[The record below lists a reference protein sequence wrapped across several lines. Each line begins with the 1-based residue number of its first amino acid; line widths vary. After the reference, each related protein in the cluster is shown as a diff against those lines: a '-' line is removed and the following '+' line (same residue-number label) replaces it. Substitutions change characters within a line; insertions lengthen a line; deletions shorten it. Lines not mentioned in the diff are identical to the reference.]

1 VSEHVRATLSDRTE
15 HATLDLPTREKVI
28 VMVAVLIGL
37 FLGALDQ
44 TIVGVA
50 LPRIVSDLRG
60 SDLYTWVVT
69 AYLLTSTITVPI
81 YGKLG
86 DVFGRQRMLIV
97 GIVIFL
103 TGSALSGLS
112 QSMGELIV
120 FRALQ
125 GCGAG
130 ALFPIALAVIGDLF
144 TPRER
149 GRYQGLFGAV
159 FGLSFIVGPFLGGVI
174 TDDISWHW
182 IFYVNLPVGIV
193 ALYAIS
199 TRLPN
204 LKTTAARLRDLDFSG
219 IAIFTVGV
227 VPLLIGL
234 TFKGLTDAS
243 GNLYGW
249 TAWQVGGLILVGLAI
264 MAAFIVNEAHVRQ
277 PIIPLDLFSTRTLAA
292 TNVAVFMVASC
303 MFAAVIF
310 IPLYYQVVKGVSAT
324 ASGYSMWP
332 LLLGLIATSVGA
344 GFYLTR
350 TGRYKALLLI
360 GLGVLIVGSFLMT
373 HLSPSTA
380 TPTLWLWL
388 ALTGLGIGPSMSVFT
403 VVIQN
408 AAPRERLGTAT
419 STLTFL
425 RQVGGMVGLAIAG
438 TVFSQGLS
446 TQMPKQLSAA
456 HLPSQTDR
464 PFLGERHLL
473 REQHLVGGQPGPDHP
488 ARGAGGGARRGA
500 SLPPPDRRRPPQRD
514 VPGARRRLLGGARR
528 SGARLPRHP
537 GDARAPAAGQRAAS
551 TGREARDG
559 RGVAGDGRGGVTRP
573 ASGRSAWEPEQHNSL
588 LQALGDDRPSLYAFT
603 RILLWGRL
611 PG

>member
-1 VSEHVRATLSDRTE
+1 MSEHVRATLPDRSE
-15 HATLDLPTREKVI
+15 HPTIELPTREKLI
-28 VMVAVLIGL
+28 VMVAVLLGL

-50 LPRIVSDLRG
+50 LPRIVSDLKG

-86 DVFGRQRMLIV
+86 DVVGRQRMLIV

-103 TGSALSGLS
+103 AGSALSGLS
-112 QSMGELIV
+112 QNMGELIV

-130 ALFPIALAVIGDLF
+130 ALFPIALAVVGDLF

-159 FGLSFIVGPFLGGVI
+159 FGLSFIVGPMLGGVI

-182 IFYVNLPVGIV
+182 IFYVNVPVGIV

-227 VPLLIGL
+227 VPILIGL

-243 GNLYGW
+243 GSLYGW
-249 TAWQVGGLILVGLAI
+249 TAWQVGGLILVGLAL
-264 MAAFIVNEAHVRQ
+264 MAAFIVNEARVRQ
-277 PIIPLDLFSTRTLAA
+277 PIIPLDLFSTRTLAF

-332 LLLGLIATSVGA
+332 LLLGLIITSVGA

-350 TGRYKALLLI
+350 TGRYKVLLLV
-360 GLGVLIVGSFLMT
+360 GLGVLIVGSFLLT
-373 HLSPSTA
+373 HLSPTTA

-408 AAPRERLGTAT
+408 AAPKERLGTAT

-425 RQVGGMVGLAIAG
+425 RQVGGVVGLAIAG

-456 HLPSQTDR
+456 HLPSQLTAHFSGTGTFSENNIASVGNMGQTILQTVPAAARAEVR
-464 PFLGERHLL
+464 PFLPQIVGALHNAMSLALSGVFWVAVVGAVLGFLATLVIRELPL
-473 REQHLVGGQPGPDHP
+473 RG
-488 ARGAGGGARRGA
+488 
-500 SLPPPDRRRPPQRD
+500 
-514 VPGARRRLLGGARR
+514 
-528 SGARLPRHP
+528 
-537 GDARAPAAGQRAAS
+537 
-551 TGREARDG
+551 
-559 RGVAGDGRGGVTRP
+559 
-573 ASGRSAWEPEQHNSL
+573 SGRQAGEAFAEVRDEEPEVVVVS
-588 LQALGDDRPSLYAFT
+588 
-603 RILLWGRL
+603 
-611 PG
+611 

>member
-1 VSEHVRATLSDRTE
+1 MSDRVSATSPDPTE
-15 HATLDLPTREKVI
+15 HPALDLPTREKLI
-28 VMVAVLIGL
+28 VMVAVLLGL

-130 ALFPIALAVIGDLF
+130 ALFPISLAVIGDLY

-159 FGLSFIVGPFLGGVI
+159 FGMSFIVGPLLGGII

-182 IFYVNLPVGIV
+182 IFYVNIPVGIV
-193 ALYAIS
+193 ALYAIA

-204 LKTTAARLRDLDFSG
+204 LRSTAARLRDLDYSG

-227 VPLLIGL
+227 VPILIGL
-234 TFKGLTDAS
+234 TFKGITSGSGSLYAWTD
-243 GNLYGW
+243 W
-249 TAWQVGGLILVGLAI
+249 RVGGLIVLGLAL
-264 MAAFIVNEAHVRQ
+264 MALFIVNEARAQH

-292 TNVAVFMVASC
+292 TNVAVFMVAC
-303 MFAAVIF
+303 AMFAAVIF
-310 IPLYYQVVKGVSAT
+310 IPLYFQVVKGVSAT
-324 ASGYSMWP
+324 VSGYSMWP
-332 LLLGLIATSVGA
+332 LLVGLIATSVGA
-344 GFYLTR
+344 GFYLTK
-350 TGRYKALLLI
+350 TGRYKLLLVI
-360 GLGVLIVGSFLMT
+360 GLAVLCVGSFLLT
-373 HLSPSTA
+373 HLSPTTSTA
-380 TPTLWLWL
+380 TLWIWL

-408 AAPRERLGTAT
+408 AAPPERLGTAT

-425 RQVGGMVGLAIAG
+425 RQVGGVVGLAVAG
-438 TVFSQGLS
+438 TIFSQSLTS
-446 TQMPKQLSAA
+446 DLPKQLSAA
-456 HLPSQTDR
+456 HLPSQLTSHFAASGTFTENNIASVGNLGQTILAAVPAAQR
-464 PFLGERHLL
+464 PAIQPYLGQIVSALHDAMSLALGNVFWVALAGAVLALLATLLL
-473 REQHLVGGQPGPDHP
+473 RELPLRGSVRQPTETAGELAKEEEESEMVVVG
-488 ARGAGGGARRGA
+488 
-500 SLPPPDRRRPPQRD
+500 
-514 VPGARRRLLGGARR
+514 
-528 SGARLPRHP
+528 
-537 GDARAPAAGQRAAS
+537 
-551 TGREARDG
+551 
-559 RGVAGDGRGGVTRP
+559 
-573 ASGRSAWEPEQHNSL
+573 
-588 LQALGDDRPSLYAFT
+588 
-603 RILLWGRL
+603 
-611 PG
+611 

>member
-1 VSEHVRATLSDRTE
+1 MSEHVRATLPSPPE
-15 HATLDLPTREKVI
+15 HATLDLPTREKLI
-28 VMVAVLIGL
+28 VMVAVLLGL

-50 LPRIVSDLRG
+50 LPRIVSDLKG

-103 TGSALSGLS
+103 AGSALSGLS

-120 FRALQ
+120 FRGLQ

-159 FGLSFIVGPFLGGVI
+159 FGLSFIVGPFLGGII

-204 LKTTAARLRDLDFSG
+204 IKTTTARLRDLDFSG

-227 VPLLIGL
+227 VPILLGL
-234 TFKGLTDAS
+234 TFKGLSDAS

-249 TAWQVGGLILVGLAI
+249 TSWQVGGLLLAGLAI
-264 MAAFIVNEAHVRQ
+264 MAAFVVNESRVRQ

-292 TNVAVFMVASC
+292 TNVAVFMVSSC

-332 LLLGLIATSVGA
+332 LLLGLIGTSVGA

-360 GLGVLIVGSFLMT
+360 GLGVLIVGSFLLT
-373 HLSPSTA
+373 HLSPTTA

-419 STLTFL
+419 STLAFL
-425 RQVGGMVGLAIAG
+425 RQVGGMVGLAVAG
-438 TVFSQGLS
+438 TVFTQGLS

-456 HLPSQTDR
+456 HLPSQLTA
-464 PFLGERHLL
+464 HIS
-473 REQHLVGGQPGPDHP
+473 
-488 ARGAGGGARRGA
+488 GGAFSENNIASVGNLGQTILQAVPVAARAEVRPYLPQIVGA
-500 SLPPPDRRRPPQRD
+500 LHNAMSL
-514 VPGARRRLLGGARR
+514 ALGGVFWVAVVGAILGFLATLLMRELPLQ
-528 SGARLPRHP
+528 SGHR
-537 GDARAPAAGQRAAS
+537 QE
-551 TGREARDG
+551 REAERE
-559 RGVAGDGRGGVTRP
+559 TEKE
-573 ASGRSAWEPEQHNSL
+573 EPEMA
-588 LQALGDDRPSLYAFT
+588 ALA
-603 RILLWGRL
+603 
-611 PG
+611 

>member
-1 VSEHVRATLSDRTE
+1 VSEHVRATLPERTE
-15 HATLDLPTREKVI
+15 HPTLDLPTRKKLI
-28 VMVAVLIGL
+28 VMVAVLLGL

-50 LPRIVSDLRG
+50 LPRIVSDLKG

-86 DVFGRQRMLIV
+86 DVFGRQRILIV
-97 GIVIFL
+97 GILIFL
-103 TGSALSGLS
+103 AGSALSGLS

-130 ALFPIALAVIGDLF
+130 ALFPISLAVIGDLF

-159 FGLSFIVGPFLGGVI
+159 FGLSFIVGPLLGGVI

-182 IFYVNLPVGIV
+182 IFYVNVPVGIV

-204 LKTTAARLRDLDFSG
+204 VKTTAARLRDLDFSG
-219 IAIFTVGV
+219 IALFAVGV
-227 VPLLIGL
+227 VPILIGL
-234 TFKGLTDAS
+234 TIKGLTDAS

-249 TAWQVGGLILVGLAI
+249 TAWQVGGLILAGLAI
-264 MAAFIVNEAHVRQ
+264 MAAFIVNEARARQ

-292 TNVAVFMVASC
+292 TNIATFMVASC

-310 IPLYYQVVKGVSAT
+310 IPLYFQVVKGVSAT
-324 ASGYSMWP
+324 VSGYSMWP
-332 LLLGLIATSVGA
+332 LLVGLIGTSVGA

-350 TGRYKALLLI
+350 TGRYKVLLLV
-360 GLGVLIVGSFLMT
+360 GLGVLIVGSFLLT
-373 HLSPSTA
+373 HLSPTTA

-408 AAPRERLGTAT
+408 AAPRQRLGTAT
-419 STLTFL
+419 STLVFL
-425 RQVGGMVGLAIAG
+425 RQVGGVVGLAIAG

-446 TQMPKQLSAA
+446 TQLPKQLSAA
-456 HLPSQTDR
+456 HLPSQLTARISGSGTFSENNIASVGNLGQTILQAVPAAARAEVR
-464 PFLGERHLL
+464 PYLP
-473 REQHLVGGQPGPDHP
+473 QIVGALHN
-488 ARGAGGGARRGA
+488 AT
-500 SLPPPDRRRPPQRD
+500 SL
-514 VPGARRRLLGGARR
+514 ALGGVFWVAVFGAVLGFLATLVMRELPLR
-528 SGARLPRHP
+528 S
-537 GDARAPAAGQRAAS
+537 
-551 TGREARDG
+551 
-559 RGVAGDGRGGVTRP
+559 
-573 ASGRSAWEPEQHNSL
+573 SGRQEPEKERETAKSEPEMA
-588 LQALGDDRPSLYAFT
+588 ALD
-603 RILLWGRL
+603 
-611 PG
+611 

>member
-1 VSEHVRATLSDRTE
+1 MAERAGASLPTE
-15 HATLDLPTREKVI
+15 HASLELPTREKLV
-28 VMVAVLIGL
+28 VMGAVLLGL

-50 LPRIVSDLRG
+50 LPRIVSDLKG

-97 GIVIFL
+97 GIGIFL
-103 TGSALSGLS
+103 AGSALSGLS

-120 FRALQ
+120 FRAIQ

-227 VPLLIGL
+227 VPILIGL

-249 TAWQVGGLILVGLAI
+249 TAWQVGGLMLVGLVI
-264 MAAFIVNEAHVRQ
+264 MAAFVVNESRVQH

-292 TNVAVFMVASC
+292 TNVAVFMVSSC

-332 LLLGLIATSVGA
+332 LLLGLIVTSVGA

-350 TGRYKALLLI
+350 TGRYKLLLLI
-360 GLGVLIVGSFLMT
+360 GLGILIAGSFLLT
-373 HLSPSTA
+373 HLSPTTA

-388 ALTGLGIGPSMSVFT
+388 GLTGLGIGPSMSVFT

-425 RQVGGMVGLAIAG
+425 RQVGGMVGLAVAG
-438 TVFSQGLS
+438 TVFTQGLS
-446 TQMPKQLSAA
+446 TQLPKQLSAA
-456 HLPSQTDR
+456 HLPAQLTGHISGSAFSENNIASVGNLGQTILQAAPAAARAEIR
-464 PFLGERHLL
+464 PFL
-473 REQHLVGGQPGPDHP
+473 
-488 ARGAGGGARRGA
+488 
-500 SLPPPDRRRPPQRD
+500 PQIVSALHD
-514 VPGARRRLLGGARR
+514 AMSVALGGVFWVAVAGAILGFLATLVMRELTLR
-528 SGARLPRHP
+528 GSG
-537 GDARAPAAGQRAAS
+537 RAAVEAPNEAADEE
-551 TGREARDG
+551 REMATVR
-559 RGVAGDGRGGVTRP
+559 
-573 ASGRSAWEPEQHNSL
+573 
-588 LQALGDDRPSLYAFT
+588 
-603 RILLWGRL
+603 
-611 PG
+611 

>member
-1 VSEHVRATLSDRTE
+1 VSEHVRATLPDRIE
-15 HATLDLPTREKVI
+15 HPTIELPTREKLV
-28 VMVAVLIGL
+28 VMVAVLLGL

-50 LPRIVSDLRG
+50 LPRIVSDLKG

-103 TGSALSGLS
+103 AGSALSGLS
-112 QSMGELIV
+112 QNMGELIV

-130 ALFPIALAVIGDLF
+130 ALFPIALAVVGDLF

-159 FGLSFIVGPFLGGVI
+159 FGLSFIVGPMLGGVI

-182 IFYVNLPVGIV
+182 IFYVNVPVGIV

-227 VPLLIGL
+227 VPILIGL

-243 GNLYGW
+243 GSLYGW
-249 TAWQVGGLILVGLAI
+249 TAWQVGGLILVGLAL

-277 PIIPLDLFSTRTLAA
+277 PIIPLDLFSTRTLAF

-310 IPLYYQVVKGVSAT
+310 IPLYYQVVQGVSAT

-332 LLLGLIATSVGA
+332 LLLGLIITSVGA

-350 TGRYKALLLI
+350 TGRYKVLLLV
-360 GLGVLIVGSFLMT
+360 GLGVLIVGSFLLT
-373 HLSPSTA
+373 HLSPATA

-408 AAPRERLGTAT
+408 AAPKERLGTAT

-425 RQVGGMVGLAIAG
+425 RQVGGVVGLAIAG

-456 HLPSQTDR
+456 HLPSQLTAHFSGTGTFSENNIASVGNLGQTILQAVPAASRAEVR
-464 PFLGERHLL
+464 PFLP
-473 REQHLVGGQPGPDHP
+473 QIVGALHN
-488 ARGAGGGARRGA
+488 AM
-500 SLPPPDRRRPPQRD
+500 SL
-514 VPGARRRLLGGARR
+514 ALGGVFWVAVV
-528 SGARLPRHP
+528 GAVLGFLATLVIRELPL
-537 GDARAPAAGQRAAS
+537 
-551 TGREARDG
+551 
-559 RGVAGDGRGGVTRP
+559 RG
-573 ASGRSAWEPEQHNSL
+573 SGRQAGEAFAEVRDEEPEMVVVS
-588 LQALGDDRPSLYAFT
+588 
-603 RILLWGRL
+603 
-611 PG
+611 

>member
-1 VSEHVRATLSDRTE
+1 MSEHVRATLPDRIE
-15 HATLDLPTREKVI
+15 HPTIELPTREKLV
-28 VMVAVLIGL
+28 VMVAVLLGL

-50 LPRIVSDLRG
+50 LPRIVSDLKG

-103 TGSALSGLS
+103 AGSALSGLS
-112 QSMGELIV
+112 QNMGELIV

-130 ALFPIALAVIGDLF
+130 ALFPIALAVVGDLF

-159 FGLSFIVGPFLGGVI
+159 FGLSFIVGPMLGGVI

-182 IFYVNLPVGIV
+182 IFYVNVPVGIV

-227 VPLLIGL
+227 VPILIGL

-243 GNLYGW
+243 GSLYGW
-249 TAWQVGGLILVGLAI
+249 TAWQVGGLILVGLAL

-277 PIIPLDLFSTRTLAA
+277 PIIPLDLFSTRTLAF

-310 IPLYYQVVKGVSAT
+310 IPLYYQVVQGVSAT

-332 LLLGLIATSVGA
+332 LLLGLIITSVGA

-350 TGRYKALLLI
+350 TGRYKVLLLV
-360 GLGVLIVGSFLMT
+360 GLGVLIVGSFLLT
-373 HLSPSTA
+373 HLSPATA

-408 AAPRERLGTAT
+408 AAPKERLGTAT

-425 RQVGGMVGLAIAG
+425 RQVGGVVGLAIAG

-456 HLPSQTDR
+456 HLPSQLTAHFSGTGTFSENNIASVGNLGQTILQAVPAASRAEVR
-464 PFLGERHLL
+464 PFLP
-473 REQHLVGGQPGPDHP
+473 QIVGALHN
-488 ARGAGGGARRGA
+488 AM
-500 SLPPPDRRRPPQRD
+500 SL
-514 VPGARRRLLGGARR
+514 ALGGVFWVAVV
-528 SGARLPRHP
+528 GAVLGFLATLVIRELPL
-537 GDARAPAAGQRAAS
+537 
-551 TGREARDG
+551 
-559 RGVAGDGRGGVTRP
+559 RG
-573 ASGRSAWEPEQHNSL
+573 SGRQAGEAFAEVRDEEPEMVVVS
-588 LQALGDDRPSLYAFT
+588 
-603 RILLWGRL
+603 
-611 PG
+611 

>member
-1 VSEHVRATLSDRTE
+1 VAERAGASLPTTTE
-15 HATLDLPTREKVI
+15 HASLELPTREKLV
-28 VMVAVLIGL
+28 VMGAVLLGL

-50 LPRIVSDLRG
+50 LPRIVSELKG

-97 GIVIFL
+97 GIGIFL
-103 TGSALSGLS
+103 AGSALSGLS

-120 FRALQ
+120 FRAIQ

-227 VPLLIGL
+227 VPILIGL

-249 TAWQVGGLILVGLAI
+249 TAWQVGGLMLVGLVI
-264 MAAFIVNEAHVRQ
+264 MAAFVVNESRVQH

-292 TNVAVFMVASC
+292 TNVAVFMVSSC

-332 LLLGLIATSVGA
+332 LLLGLIVTSVGA

-350 TGRYKALLLI
+350 TGRYKLLLLI
-360 GLGVLIVGSFLMT
+360 GLGILIAGSFLLT
-373 HLSPSTA
+373 HLSPTTA

-388 ALTGLGIGPSMSVFT
+388 GLTGLGIGPSMSVFT

-425 RQVGGMVGLAIAG
+425 RQVGGVVGLAVAG
-438 TVFSQGLS
+438 TVFTQGLS
-446 TQMPKQLSAA
+446 TQLPKQLSAA
-456 HLPSQTDR
+456 HLPAQLTGHISGSAFSENNIASVGNLGQTILQAAPAAARAEIR
-464 PFLGERHLL
+464 PFL
-473 REQHLVGGQPGPDHP
+473 
-488 ARGAGGGARRGA
+488 
-500 SLPPPDRRRPPQRD
+500 PQIVSALHD
-514 VPGARRRLLGGARR
+514 AMSVALGGVFWVAVAGAILGFLATLVMRELTLR
-528 SGARLPRHP
+528 GSG
-537 GDARAPAAGQRAAS
+537 RAAVEAPNEAADEE
-551 TGREARDG
+551 REMATVR
-559 RGVAGDGRGGVTRP
+559 
-573 ASGRSAWEPEQHNSL
+573 
-588 LQALGDDRPSLYAFT
+588 
-603 RILLWGRL
+603 
-611 PG
+611 

>member
-1 VSEHVRATLSDRTE
+1 
-15 HATLDLPTREKVI
+15 
-28 VMVAVLIGL
+28 
-37 FLGALDQ
+37 ALDQ

-50 LPRIVSDLRG
+50 LPRIVSDLKG

-86 DVFGRQRMLIV
+86 DVFGRQRIMIV

-103 TGSALSGLS
+103 AGSALSGLS
-112 QSMGELIV
+112 QNMGELIV
-120 FRALQ
+120 FRAVQ

-219 IAIFTVGV
+219 IAIFTIGV
-227 VPLLIGL
+227 VPILIGL

-249 TAWQVGGLILVGLAI
+249 TSWQVGGLILAGLLI
-264 MAAFIVNEAHVRQ
+264 MAAFIVNESRVRQ

-292 TNVAVFMVASC
+292 TNVAVFMVSSC
-303 MFAAVIF
+303 MVAAVIV
-310 IPLYYQVVKGVSAT
+310 IPLYYQGVKGVRAT

-332 LLLGLIATSVGA
+332 LLLGLITTSVGA

-350 TGRYKALLLI
+350 TGRYKVLLLT
-360 GLGVLIVGSFLMT
+360 GLGVLIAGSFLLT
-373 HLSPSTA
+373 HLSPTTA
-380 TPTLWLWL
+380 TATLWLWL

-425 RQVGGMVGLAIAG
+425 RQVGGMVGLAVAG
-438 TVFSQGLS
+438 TVFTQALS

-456 HLPSQTDR
+456 RLPSQLTSHFSGSGAFSENNIASVGNLGQTILQAVPAAARAEVR
-464 PFLGERHLL
+464 PYLPQIVGALHDAMSLALGSVFWVA
-473 REQHLVGGQPGPDHP
+473 LVGAVLGFLATLVMRELPL
-488 ARGAGGGARRGA
+488 RGSHR
-500 SLPPPDRRRPPQRD
+500 QE
-514 VPGARRRLLGGARR
+514 
-528 SGARLPRHP
+528 
-537 GDARAPAAGQRAAS
+537 
-551 TGREARDG
+551 REAERET
-559 RGVAGDGRGGVTRP
+559 AE
-573 ASGRSAWEPEQHNSL
+573 SEPEVV
-588 LQALGDDRPSLYAFT
+588 ALV
-603 RILLWGRL
+603 
-611 PG
+611 

>member
-1 VSEHVRATLSDRTE
+1 VSEHVRATLPDQIE
-15 HATLDLPTREKVI
+15 HPTIDLPTREKLI
-28 VMVAVLIGL
+28 VMVAVLLGL

-50 LPRIVSDLRG
+50 LPRIVSDLKG

-103 TGSALSGLS
+103 AGSALSGLS

-130 ALFPIALAVIGDLF
+130 ALFPIALAVVGDLF

-159 FGLSFIVGPFLGGVI
+159 FGLSFIVGPMLGGVI

-182 IFYVNLPVGIV
+182 IFYVNVPVGIV

-227 VPLLIGL
+227 VPILIGL

-243 GNLYGW
+243 GSLYGW
-249 TAWQVGGLILVGLAI
+249 TAWQVGGLILVGLAL
-264 MAAFIVNEAHVRQ
+264 MAAFIVNEARVRQ
-277 PIIPLDLFSTRTLAA
+277 PIIPLDLFSTRTLAF

-310 IPLYYQVVKGVSAT
+310 IPLYYQVVRGVSAT

-332 LLLGLIATSVGA
+332 LLLGLIITSVGA

-350 TGRYKALLLI
+350 TGRYKVLLLV
-360 GLGVLIVGSFLMT
+360 GLGVLIVGSFLLT
-373 HLSPSTA
+373 HLSPATA

-408 AAPRERLGTAT
+408 AAPKERLGTAT

-425 RQVGGMVGLAIAG
+425 RQVGGVVGLAIAG

-456 HLPSQTDR
+456 HLPSQLTAHFSGTGTFSENNIASVGNLGQTILQAVPAAARAEVR
-464 PFLGERHLL
+464 PFLP
-473 REQHLVGGQPGPDHP
+473 QIVGALHN
-488 ARGAGGGARRGA
+488 AM
-500 SLPPPDRRRPPQRD
+500 SL
-514 VPGARRRLLGGARR
+514 ALGGVFWVAVVGAVLGFLATLVIRELPLR
-528 SGARLPRHP
+528 GSGRQEREEE
-537 GDARAPAAGQRAAS
+537 
-551 TGREARDG
+551 REA
-559 RGVAGDGRGGVTRP
+559 AE
-573 ASGRSAWEPEQHNSL
+573 AEPEVA
-588 LQALGDDRPSLYAFT
+588 ALA
-603 RILLWGRL
+603 
-611 PG
+611 

>member
-1 VSEHVRATLSDRTE
+1 VSEHVRATLPDRIE
-15 HATLDLPTREKVI
+15 HATIDLPTREKLI
-28 VMVAVLIGL
+28 VMVAVLLGL

-50 LPRIVSDLRG
+50 LPRIVSDLKG

-103 TGSALSGLS
+103 AGSALSGLS

-130 ALFPIALAVIGDLF
+130 ALFPIALAVVGDLF

-159 FGLSFIVGPFLGGVI
+159 FGLSFIVGPMLGGVI

-182 IFYVNLPVGIV
+182 IFYVNVPVGIV

-227 VPLLIGL
+227 VPILVGL

-243 GNLYGW
+243 GSLYGW
-249 TAWQVGGLILVGLAI
+249 TAWQVGGLILVGLAL
-264 MAAFIVNEAHVRQ
+264 MAAFIVNEARVRQ
-277 PIIPLDLFSTRTLAA
+277 PIIPLDLFSTRTLAF

-310 IPLYYQVVKGVSAT
+310 IPLYYQVVRGVSAT

-332 LLLGLIATSVGA
+332 LLLGLIITSVGA

-350 TGRYKALLLI
+350 TGRYKVLLLV
-360 GLGVLIVGSFLMT
+360 GLGVLIVGSFLLT
-373 HLSPSTA
+373 HLSPATA

-408 AAPRERLGTAT
+408 AAPKERLGTAT

-425 RQVGGMVGLAIAG
+425 RQVGGVVGLAIAG

-456 HLPSQTDR
+456 HLPSQLTAHFSGTGTFSENNIASVGNLGQTILQAVPAAARAEVR
-464 PFLGERHLL
+464 PFLP
-473 REQHLVGGQPGPDHP
+473 QIVGALHN
-488 ARGAGGGARRGA
+488 AM
-500 SLPPPDRRRPPQRD
+500 SL
-514 VPGARRRLLGGARR
+514 ALGGVFWVAVVGAVLGFLATLVIRELPLR
-528 SGARLPRHP
+528 GSGRQEREEE
-537 GDARAPAAGQRAAS
+537 
-551 TGREARDG
+551 REA
-559 RGVAGDGRGGVTRP
+559 AE
-573 ASGRSAWEPEQHNSL
+573 AEPEVA
-588 LQALGDDRPSLYAFT
+588 ALA
-603 RILLWGRL
+603 
-611 PG
+611 

>member
-1 VSEHVRATLSDRTE
+1 MSEHVRATLPDRIE
-15 HATLDLPTREKVI
+15 HPTIELPTREKLI
-28 VMVAVLIGL
+28 VMVAVLLGL

-50 LPRIVSDLRG
+50 LPRIVSDLKG

-103 TGSALSGLS
+103 AGSALSGLS
-112 QSMGELIV
+112 QNMGELIV

-130 ALFPIALAVIGDLF
+130 ALFPIALAVVGDLF

-159 FGLSFIVGPFLGGVI
+159 FGLSFIVGPMLGGVI

-182 IFYVNLPVGIV
+182 IFYVNVPVGIV

-227 VPLLIGL
+227 VPILIGL

-243 GNLYGW
+243 GSLYGW
-249 TAWQVGGLILVGLAI
+249 TAWQVGGLILVGLAL

-277 PIIPLDLFSTRTLAA
+277 PIIPLDLFSTRTLAF

-310 IPLYYQVVKGVSAT
+310 IPLYYQVVQGVSAT

-332 LLLGLIATSVGA
+332 LLLGLIITSVGA

-350 TGRYKALLLI
+350 TGRYKVLLLV
-360 GLGVLIVGSFLMT
+360 GLGVLIVGSFLLT
-373 HLSPSTA
+373 HLSPATA

-408 AAPRERLGTAT
+408 AAPKERLGTAT

-425 RQVGGMVGLAIAG
+425 RQVGGVVGLAIAG

-456 HLPSQTDR
+456 HLPSQLTAHFSGTGTFSENNIASVGNLGQTILQAVPAASRAEVR
-464 PFLGERHLL
+464 PFLP
-473 REQHLVGGQPGPDHP
+473 QIVGALHN
-488 ARGAGGGARRGA
+488 AM
-500 SLPPPDRRRPPQRD
+500 SL
-514 VPGARRRLLGGARR
+514 ALGGVFWVAVV
-528 SGARLPRHP
+528 GAVLGFLATLVIRELPL
-537 GDARAPAAGQRAAS
+537 
-551 TGREARDG
+551 
-559 RGVAGDGRGGVTRP
+559 RG
-573 ASGRSAWEPEQHNSL
+573 SGRQAGEAFAEVRDEEPEMVVVS
-588 LQALGDDRPSLYAFT
+588 
-603 RILLWGRL
+603 
-611 PG
+611 

>member
-1 VSEHVRATLSDRTE
+1 VSEHVRATLPDRIE
-15 HATLDLPTREKVI
+15 HATIDLPTREKLI
-28 VMVAVLIGL
+28 VMVAVLLGL

-50 LPRIVSDLRG
+50 LPRIVSDLKG

-103 TGSALSGLS
+103 AGSALSGLS

-130 ALFPIALAVIGDLF
+130 ALFPIALAVVGDLF

-159 FGLSFIVGPFLGGVI
+159 FGLSFIVGPMLGGVI

-182 IFYVNLPVGIV
+182 IFYVNVPVGIV

-227 VPLLIGL
+227 VPILVGL

-243 GNLYGW
+243 GSLYGW
-249 TAWQVGGLILVGLAI
+249 TAWQVGGLILVGLAL
-264 MAAFIVNEAHVRQ
+264 MAAFIVNEARVRQ
-277 PIIPLDLFSTRTLAA
+277 PIIPLDLFSTRTLAF

-310 IPLYYQVVKGVSAT
+310 IPLYYQVVRGVSAT

-332 LLLGLIATSVGA
+332 LLLGLIITSVGA

-350 TGRYKALLLI
+350 TGRYKVLLLV
-360 GLGVLIVGSFLMT
+360 GLGVLIVGSFLLT
-373 HLSPSTA
+373 HLSPATA

-408 AAPRERLGTAT
+408 AAPKERLGTAT

-425 RQVGGMVGLAIAG
+425 RQVGGVVGLAIAG

-456 HLPSQTDR
+456 HLPSQLTAHFSGTGTFSENNIASVGNLGQTILQAVPAAARAEVR
-464 PFLGERHLL
+464 PFLPQIVGALHNAMSLAL
-473 REQHLVGGQPGPDHP
+473 GGVFWVALVGAVLGFLATLVIRELPL
-488 ARGAGGGARRGA
+488 RG
-500 SLPPPDRRRPPQRD
+500 
-514 VPGARRRLLGGARR
+514 
-528 SGARLPRHP
+528 
-537 GDARAPAAGQRAAS
+537 
-551 TGREARDG
+551 
-559 RGVAGDGRGGVTRP
+559 
-573 ASGRSAWEPEQHNSL
+573 SGRQEREEEREEAEPEVA
-588 LQALGDDRPSLYAFT
+588 ALA
-603 RILLWGRL
+603 
-611 PG
+611 

>member
-1 VSEHVRATLSDRTE
+1 VSEHVRATFPDRIE
-15 HATLDLPTREKVI
+15 HPSLELPQREKLI
-28 VMVAVLIGL
+28 VMVAVLLGL

-50 LPRIVSDLRG
+50 LPRIVSDLKG

-86 DVFGRQRMLIV
+86 DVFGRQRIMIV

-103 TGSALSGLS
+103 AGSALSGLS
-112 QSMGELIV
+112 QNMGELIV
-120 FRALQ
+120 FRAVQ

-219 IAIFTVGV
+219 IAIFTIGV
-227 VPLLIGL
+227 VPILIGL

-249 TAWQVGGLILVGLAI
+249 TSWQVGGLILAGLLI
-264 MAAFIVNEAHVRQ
+264 MAAFIVNESRVRQ

-292 TNVAVFMVASC
+292 TNVAVFMVSSC

-332 LLLGLIATSVGA
+332 LLLGLITTSVGA

-350 TGRYKALLLI
+350 TGRYKVLLLT
-360 GLGVLIVGSFLMT
+360 GLGVLIAGSFLLT
-373 HLSPSTA
+373 HLSPTTA
-380 TPTLWLWL
+380 TATLWLWL

-425 RQVGGMVGLAIAG
+425 RQVGGMVGLAVAG
-438 TVFSQGLS
+438 TVFTQALS

-456 HLPSQTDR
+456 RLPSQLTSHFSGSGAFSENNIASVGNLGQTILQAVPAAARAEVR
-464 PFLGERHLL
+464 PYLPQIVGALHDAMSLALGSVFWVA
-473 REQHLVGGQPGPDHP
+473 LVGAVLGFLATLVMRELPL
-488 ARGAGGGARRGA
+488 RGSHR
-500 SLPPPDRRRPPQRD
+500 QE
-514 VPGARRRLLGGARR
+514 
-528 SGARLPRHP
+528 
-537 GDARAPAAGQRAAS
+537 
-551 TGREARDG
+551 REAERET
-559 RGVAGDGRGGVTRP
+559 AE
-573 ASGRSAWEPEQHNSL
+573 SEPEVV
-588 LQALGDDRPSLYAFT
+588 ALV
-603 RILLWGRL
+603 
-611 PG
+611 

>member
-1 VSEHVRATLSDRTE
+1 MSERVRATSPDPTE
-15 HATLDLPTREKVI
+15 HPALDLPTRGKLI
-28 VMVAVLIGL
+28 VMVAVLLGL

-120 FRALQ
+120 FRGLQ

-227 VPLLIGL
+227 VPILIGL

-264 MAAFIVNEAHVRQ
+264 MAAFVVNESRVRQ

-292 TNVAVFMVASC
+292 TNVAVFMVSSC

-350 TGRYKALLLI
+350 TGRYKMLLLI
-360 GLGVLIVGSFLMT
+360 GLGVLDRRQLPDDPPEPDHGDPDPVAVAGADRAGHRSLDVGLHGGHPERGAAGAAGHGDQHP
-373 HLSPSTA
+373 HLPPPGRRHGRA
-380 TPTLWLWL
+380 GGGGHRLHP
-388 ALTGLGIGPSMSVFT
+388 GPLHADA
-403 VVIQN
+403 Q
-408 AAPRERLGTAT
+408 AAERRPPPQPAT
-419 STLTFL
+419 SH
-425 RQVGGMVGLAIAG
+425 I
-438 TVFSQGLS
+438 
-446 TQMPKQLSAA
+446 SA
-456 HLPSQTDR
+456 R
-464 PFLGERHLL
+464 RLL
-473 REQHLVGGQPGPDHP
+473 REQHRLGGQPRSDHP
-488 ARGAGGGARRGA
+488 AGGAGAGARRGA
-500 SLPPPDRRRPPQRD
+500 SLSRPDRQCPPRRH
-514 VPGARRRLLGGARR
+514 VPGSRRRLLGGAVGAVLGFLATLVMRELPLR
-528 SGARLPRHP
+528 SSHREEREVEPDTATEEPEMPCWREPGRVRVISPSYTTGRPIRDRGRQKPPSNPTGQP
-537 GDARAPAAGQRAAS
+537 GD
-551 TGREARDG
+551 DH
-559 RGVAGDGRGGVTRP
+559 
-573 ASGRSAWEPEQHNSL
+573 SGRTS
-588 LQALGDDRPSLYAFT
+588 
-603 RILLWGRL
+603 
-611 PG
+611 

>member
-1 VSEHVRATLSDRTE
+1 MSEHVRATLPDRTE
-15 HATLDLPTREKVI
+15 HATLDLPTREKLI
-28 VMVAVLIGL
+28 VMVAVLLGL

-44 TIVGVA
+44 TIVSVA
-50 LPRIVSDLRG
+50 LPRIVSDLGG
-60 SDLYTWVVT
+60 SDLYTWVVI
-69 AYLLTSTITVPI
+69 AYLLTSTLTIPI

-86 DVFGRQRMLIV
+86 DVFGRQRMLII
-97 GIVIFL
+97 GILIFL
-103 TGSALSGLS
+103 AGSALSGLS
-112 QSMGELIV
+112 QSIGELIV
-120 FRALQ
+120 FRGLQ

-130 ALFPIALAVIGDLF
+130 ALFPISLAVVGDLF

-182 IFYVNLPVGIV
+182 IFYVNVPVGIV

-204 LKTTAARLRDLDFSG
+204 LRTTAARLSDLDFSG

-227 VPLLIGL
+227 VPILIGL

-264 MAAFIVNEAHVRQ
+264 MAAFIVNEARVRH

-292 TNVAVFMVASC
+292 TNVAVFMVSSC

-332 LLLGLIATSVGA
+332 LLVGLIVTSVGA

-350 TGRYKALLLI
+350 TGRYKVLLLI
-360 GLGVLIVGSFLMT
+360 GLGVLILGSFLMT

-425 RQVGGMVGLAIAG
+425 RQIGGMVGLAIAG

-446 TQMPKQLSAA
+446 SQLPKQLSAA
-456 HLPSQTDR
+456 HLPSQLTTHFSGSGAFSENNIASVGNLGQTILQAVPAAARAEVR
-464 PFLGERHLL
+464 PYLNQIVNALHN
-473 REQHLVGGQPGPDHP
+473 
-488 ARGAGGGARRGA
+488 AM
-500 SLPPPDRRRPPQRD
+500 SL
-514 VPGARRRLLGGARR
+514 ALGGVFWVALAGAVLGFLATLVMRELPLR
-528 SGARLPRHP
+528 GSGRQ
-537 GDARAPAAGQRAAS
+537 AGEEE
-551 TGREARDG
+551 REA
-559 RGVAGDGRGGVTRP
+559 AE
-573 ASGRSAWEPEQHNSL
+573 AEPEMV
-588 LQALGDDRPSLYAFT
+588 AT
-603 RILLWGRL
+603 V
-611 PG
+611 

>member
-1 VSEHVRATLSDRTE
+1 VSEHVRATLPDRIE
-15 HATLDLPTREKVI
+15 HPTIDLPTREKLI
-28 VMVAVLIGL
+28 VMVAVLLGL

-50 LPRIVSDLRG
+50 LPRIVSDLKG

-103 TGSALSGLS
+103 AGSALSGLS

-130 ALFPIALAVIGDLF
+130 ALFPIALAVVGDLF

-159 FGLSFIVGPFLGGVI
+159 FGLSFIVGPMLGGVI

-182 IFYVNLPVGIV
+182 IFYVNVPVGIV

-227 VPLLIGL
+227 VPILIGL

-243 GNLYGW
+243 GSLYGW
-249 TAWQVGGLILVGLAI
+249 TAWQVGGLILVGLAL
-264 MAAFIVNEAHVRQ
+264 MAAFIVNEARVRQ
-277 PIIPLDLFSTRTLAA
+277 PIIPLDLFSTRTLAF

-310 IPLYYQVVKGVSAT
+310 IPLYYQVVRGVSAT

-332 LLLGLIATSVGA
+332 LLLGLIITSVGA

-350 TGRYKALLLI
+350 TGRYKVLLLV
-360 GLGVLIVGSFLMT
+360 GLGVLIVGSFLLT
-373 HLSPSTA
+373 HLSPATA

-408 AAPRERLGTAT
+408 AAPKERLGTAT

-425 RQVGGMVGLAIAG
+425 RQVGGVVGLAIAG

-456 HLPSQTDR
+456 HLPSQLTAHFSGTGTFSENNIASVGNLGQTILQAVPAAARAEVR
-464 PFLGERHLL
+464 PFLP
-473 REQHLVGGQPGPDHP
+473 QIVGALHN
-488 ARGAGGGARRGA
+488 AM
-500 SLPPPDRRRPPQRD
+500 SL
-514 VPGARRRLLGGARR
+514 ALGGVFWVAVVGAVLGFLATLVIRELPLR
-528 SGARLPRHP
+528 GSGRQEREEE
-537 GDARAPAAGQRAAS
+537 
-551 TGREARDG
+551 REA
-559 RGVAGDGRGGVTRP
+559 AE
-573 ASGRSAWEPEQHNSL
+573 AEPEVA
-588 LQALGDDRPSLYAFT
+588 ALA
-603 RILLWGRL
+603 
-611 PG
+611 

>member
-1 VSEHVRATLSDRTE
+1 VSERPRAALPARTE
-15 HATLDLPTREKVI
+15 HATLDLPTREKLI
-28 VMVAVLIGL
+28 VMVAVLLGL
-37 FLGALDQ
+37 FLSALDQ

-50 LPRIVSDLRG
+50 LPRIVSDLKG

-97 GIVIFL
+97 GILIFL

-112 QSMGELIV
+112 QSMGELIA

-125 GCGAG
+125 GLGAG
-130 ALFPIALAVIGDLF
+130 ALFPISLAVVGDLF

-159 FGLSFIVGPFLGGVI
+159 FGLSFIVGPFLGGII

-182 IFYVNLPVGIV
+182 IFYVNIPVGIA
-193 ALYAIS
+193 ALYAII

-204 LKTTAARLRDLDFSG
+204 LRSTAARLRDLDYSG

-227 VPLLIGL
+227 VPILIGL
-234 TFKGLTDAS
+234 TFKGITS
-243 GNLYGW
+243 GSGSLYGW
-249 TAWQVGGLILVGLAI
+249 TDWRVGGLIVLGLAI
-264 MAAFIVNEAHVRQ
+264 MAGFIVNEARALH

-292 TNVAVFMVASC
+292 TNVAVFMVAC
-303 MFAAVIF
+303 AMFAAVIF

-332 LLLGLIATSVGA
+332 LLVGLIGTSVGA
-344 GFYLTR
+344 GLYLTR
-350 TGRYKALLLI
+350 TGRYKLLLVI
-360 GLGVLIVGSFLMT
+360 GLAVLCVGSFLLT
-373 HLSPSTA
+373 HLSPTTSTV
-380 TPTLWLWL
+380 TVWLWL

-408 AAPRERLGTAT
+408 AAPPERLGTAT

-425 RQVGGMVGLAIAG
+425 RQVGGVVGLAVAG

-446 TQMPKQLSAA
+446 TQLPKQLAAA
-456 HLPSQTDR
+456 HLPSQITSHFSASGAFSENNIASVGNLGQTILQTVPAAER
-464 PFLGERHLL
+464 AAVQPFIPQIVSALHDAMSFALGGVFWVALVGAVLGLAATLVL
-473 REQHLVGGQPGPDHP
+473 REIPLRGSRLTTEEVAAELREEEAEMVVVG
-488 ARGAGGGARRGA
+488 
-500 SLPPPDRRRPPQRD
+500 
-514 VPGARRRLLGGARR
+514 
-528 SGARLPRHP
+528 
-537 GDARAPAAGQRAAS
+537 
-551 TGREARDG
+551 
-559 RGVAGDGRGGVTRP
+559 
-573 ASGRSAWEPEQHNSL
+573 
-588 LQALGDDRPSLYAFT
+588 
-603 RILLWGRL
+603 
-611 PG
+611 